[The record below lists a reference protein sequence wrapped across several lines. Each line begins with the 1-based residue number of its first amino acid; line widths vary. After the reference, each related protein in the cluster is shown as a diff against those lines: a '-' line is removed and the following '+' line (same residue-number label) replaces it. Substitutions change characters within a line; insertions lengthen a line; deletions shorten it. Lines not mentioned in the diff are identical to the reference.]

1 MKTRIVLTALT
12 LLTTLPAL
20 AQTQTGQPY
29 VPYLDCGIEGMMHSR
44 AFTLSNDLKITST
57 SRRGVKASPVTLTPG
72 EVETT
77 ITTRVKDRPDQVTS
91 TKKNVLVL
99 TEASG
104 LLEITIDIAS
114 LTEVG
119 NYSYVHATVTLGAET
134 AQMGGEAWVM
144 DQLNCNASQEFVD
157 TYLR

>member
-1 MKTRIVLTALT
+1 MKRSHVLAALALLTA
-12 LLTTLPAL
+12 LPAL

-29 VPYLDCGIEGMMHSR
+29 LECGIDGMMHSR
-44 AFTLSNDLKITST
+44 AFTLSSDLKLTST
-57 SRRGVKASPVTLTPG
+57 SPRGVKASPVTLAHG
-72 EVETT
+72 EVETIT
-77 ITTRVKDRPDQVTS
+77 TTRVKDRPDQVTS

-104 LLEITIDIAS
+104 QFEITIDVAS

-119 NYSYVHATVTLGAET
+119 GYSDVRGVVTKGAET

-144 DQLNCNASQEFVD
+144 DQLNCSASKEFVD
-157 TYLR
+157 GYLR